1 MQQASA
7 VKLTGQ
13 RYLRSPLYWICV
25 PSLLSAL
32 LASEAFSIDL
42 GRNDMASAIELIASG
57 FVRVKDR
64 AALER
69 MREHRGRLL
78 QECQMRSAGGFRSEV
93 LETSLQD
100 DVAALDAALSRLQT
114 PAE

>member
-1 MQQASA
+1 TYY
-7 VKLTGQ
+7 VKLTDQ
-13 RYLRSPLYWICV
+13 LYRRASLFWICV
-25 PSLLSAL
+25 PIVPAALLPLLSFL
-32 LASEAFSIDL
+32 VDL
-42 GRNDMASAIELIASG
+42 GSSSMASAIELIASG

-78 QECQMRSAGGFRSEV
+78 QEYRMQPAGWFRSEV

-100 DVAALDAALSRLQT
+100 EVAVLDKSLSRLQ
-114 PAE
+114 A

>member
-1 MQQASA
+1 
-7 VKLTGQ
+7 
-13 RYLRSPLYWICV
+13 
-25 PSLLSAL
+25 
-32 LASEAFSIDL
+32 
-42 GRNDMASAIELIASG
+42 MASAIELIAQG

-78 QECQMRSAGGFRSEV
+78 QEYRMRSAGWFRSEV

-100 DVAALDAALSRLQT
+100 DVAVLDKALSRLQAPT
-114 PAE
+114 E